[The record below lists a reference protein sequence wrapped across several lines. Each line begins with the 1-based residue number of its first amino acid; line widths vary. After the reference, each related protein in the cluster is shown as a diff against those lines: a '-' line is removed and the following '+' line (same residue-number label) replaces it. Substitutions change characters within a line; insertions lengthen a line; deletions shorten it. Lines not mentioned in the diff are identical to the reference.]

1 MPAECDHDAH
11 CKEGH
16 DSDGKSAE
24 TMRDAMYDAAFRFW
38 GTRVALL
45 GWRRGTP
52 RKQMRSCRD
61 RVNPGRG
68 ALRGRG
74 SAPGGG
80 RSHRAIRSTAFAVR
94 RRRVECVGL
103 LDWESTLRHTF
114 AASAGETEKPLSGY
128 DVESSIA
135 P

>member
-52 RKQMRSCRD
+52 RKQMRLCRD
-61 RVNPGRG
+61 RVNPGHG
-68 ALRGRG
+68 ALRGPR
-74 SAPGGG
+74 SAPGRG
-80 RSHRAIRSTAFAVR
+80 RSPRSIPFSSFAFR
-94 RRRVECVGL
+94 SWRVCGVDV
-103 LDWESTLRHTF
+103 LD
-114 AASAGETEKPLSGY
+114 
-128 DVESSIA
+128 
-135 P
+135 